1 MLWRR
6 LLSLAFGV
14 LDPDEELLGVEQEDD
29 FADVDDVDLRGDG
42 RGEYGWRPGAAE
54 IAPPGGDW
62 GSNSRGNGVGSCQ
75 FAAADTNLAAT
86 LSSPLMRLL
95 GGVLYPAA

>member
-42 RGEYGWRPGAAE
+42 RGEYGRRTGVVG
-54 IAPPGGDW
+54 IAPPGDW
-62 GSNSRGNGVGSCQ
+62 SSNSRGNGVGSCQ